1 MTAHRVVLRHRDD
14 HEPLAEWHGDMS
26 WTYRDARTVLIGLEL
41 LWPRLHRP
49 GVKYY
54 LAAEPIPHEQH
65 VAAVVSALL
74 EA

>member
-1 MTAHRVVLRHRDD
+1 MIAHRVVLRHLED
-14 HEPLAEWHGDMS
+14 HEQLAEWHGDMS

-54 LAAEPIPHEQH
+54 LGVEPIPQSEHQ
-65 VAAVVSALL
+65 AALVSALL